1 MALPLCEK
9 LQRRV
14 DVYFV
19 NKNENNYSFSNKTIE
34 KSRKRGGKYETV
46 TKIYEKF
53 KKDIDKSGG

>member
-1 MALPLCEK
+1 
-9 LQRRV
+9 V